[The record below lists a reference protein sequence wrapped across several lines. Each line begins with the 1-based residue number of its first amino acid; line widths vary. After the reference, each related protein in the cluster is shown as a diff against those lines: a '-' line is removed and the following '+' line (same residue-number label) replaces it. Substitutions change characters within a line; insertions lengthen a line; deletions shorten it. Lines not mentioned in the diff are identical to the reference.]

1 MFNGTQSYILM
12 RHMSIDSARQLLL
25 NVAVPEGLLLAVTLV
40 LVLSRSL
47 ALRNTVL
54 GKVYEGRSRLS
65 KSDGKLIMDLI

>member
-1 MFNGTQSYILM
+1 M
-12 RHMSIDSARQLLL
+12 L